1 MAAAAAPPFTGVNAV
16 PANPAASGASIA
28 PLAQAVQTNCHIAD
42 ARHAADLTLCTYL
55 LQMRELFR
63 WEQGLALGAPLPRDA
78 VGAWIA
84 QREREWERLEG
95 TDFVALPLPAA
106 PDLDPFDVDAAAAP
120 LAALGLAYGAGL
132 AGRERPGFFLAE
144 LLERRELDD
153 GVTVLVCG
161 REHAR
166 GLFAP
171 PAALLGRAIVLRRES
186 FARWM
191 WEKFEAF
198 ALKRPDGAFKA
209 VVDAYGLDADF
220 HAALPRLLDEQGETL
235 LLHELGEHRAARRLE
250 PGWAAMRLALP
261 DRRTDLQVRAV
272 RDLVADLE
280 TTLPTLLERGDDTA
294 LHFWFSTFDGHRAAL
309 CPALPAA
316 YEAWR
321 RSGGTSA
328 LRDAVARGREHFEG
342 LAHASLALHAARG
355 DDAAGAIG
363 ELLSSPRA
371 VLDA

>member
-1 MAAAAAPPFTGVNAV
+1 VNASSVAAPAPF
-16 PANPAASGASIA
+16 A

-63 WEQGLALGAPLPRDA
+63 WEQRLPLGAPLPRDA

-84 QREREWERLEG
+84 HREREWERLEG
-95 TDFVALPLPAA
+95 SDFVALPLPAA
-106 PDLDPFDVDAAAAP
+106 PADLDPFDVDAAAEP

-171 PAALLGRAIVLRRES
+171 PAALLGRTIVLRRES

-209 VVDAYGLDADF
+209 VVAAYGLDADF
-220 HAALPRLLDEQGETL
+220 HAALPHMLDEQGETL
-235 LLHELGEHRAARRLE
+235 LLHELGEHRVARRFE

-280 TTLPTLLERGDDTA
+280 TTLPTLLERGDATA

-316 YEAWR
+316 YDAWR
-321 RSGGTSA
+321 QGGNAQA
-328 LRDAVARGREHFEG
+328 LRATVERGRDHFDR
-342 LAHASLALHAARG
+342 LARELLALHAGRG
-355 DDAAGAIG
+355 DEAAGAIA

-371 VLDA
+371 VLET

>member
-1 MAAAAAPPFTGVNAV
+1 MNAV
-16 PANPAASGASIA
+16 PASSAASTASAASIA
-28 PLAQAVQTNCHIAD
+28 PLARAVQTNCHIAD

-84 QREREWERLEG
+84 HREREWERLEG

-144 LLERRELDD
+144 LIERRELDD

-171 PAALLGRAIVLRRES
+171 PAALLGRTIVLRRES

-235 LLHELGEHRAARRLE
+235 LLHELGEYRAARRLE

-280 TTLPTLLERGDDTA
+280 TTLPTLLDRGNDTA

-309 CPALPAA
+309 FPALPTA
-316 YEAWR
+316 YDAWR
-321 RSGGTSA
+321 RDGNAQA
-328 LRDAVARGREHFEG
+328 LRAAVERGRDHFARVADEL
-342 LAHASLALHAARG
+342 LAVHEARG
-355 DDAAGAIG
+355 DDAPPAIAA
-363 ELLSSPRA
+363 LLSSPRA
-371 VLDA
+371 VCA